1 MLGRNDENIRGGG
14 VSAFRAASGA
24 VCAGRWVHA

>member
-1 MLGRNDENIRGGG
+1 MLGRNDENIRGG